1 MSTTA
6 RQGDSSTPMPH
17 AGAGGAEQISTA
29 TVTEVISDL
38 DKRARAVYEAVRA
51 AIAHL
56 LADLP
61 QRGRVAVG
69 GDGLAD
75 RLVHRASTFVEAA
88 DGLGDRFGDVCAGA
102 WGRRR

>member
-1 MSTTA
+1 MPGEVTA
-6 RQGDSSTPMPH
+6 ESLSDPDSDHFVVSIP
-17 AGAGGAEQISTA
+17 E
-29 TVTEVISDL
+29 DL
-38 DKRARAVYEAVRA
+38 DQAQKEVVLAYVAYDRATWRAYRA
-51 AIAHL
+51 MDGDHSAAETTT
-56 LADLP
+56 
-61 QRGRVAVG
+61 G